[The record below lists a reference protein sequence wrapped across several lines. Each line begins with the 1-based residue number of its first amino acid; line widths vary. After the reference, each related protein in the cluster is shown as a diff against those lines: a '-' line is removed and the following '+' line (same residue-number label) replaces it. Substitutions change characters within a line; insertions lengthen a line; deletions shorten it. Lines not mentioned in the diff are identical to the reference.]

1 MYTHEKLGILSIEWH
16 IASQKIPILTIAKVR
31 LKSAINYGEGF
42 INKYFESN
50 RGKVLQ
56 LWKFWLL

>member
-31 LKSAINYGEGF
+31 LKSAKNYDEGF
-42 INKYFESN
+42 RFVIEIYYCRIF
-50 RGKVLQ
+50 GL
-56 LWKFWLL
+56 

>member
-31 LKSAINYGEGF
+31 LKSAKNYDEGF
-42 INKYFESN
+42 MVGFE
-50 RGKVLQ
+50 G
-56 LWKFWLL
+56 LWVHNIF